1 MTLPT
6 SAEADQAFFDALR
19 DDDPELLYD
28 TAPCGYLSTT
38 PDGLITKANQTLLI
52 LLGRRRDEVVG
63 RLRFADLLTA
73 GGRIY
78 HETHYAPMLAMQG
91 SAREI
96 ALEVVRGDGTRLPV
110 LVNSVLDRN
119 IDGAAR
125 SIRTAVFDATQRRA
139 YEQELKLAKERA
151 QAAEARA
158 VDLARTL
165 QQTLIPPLPPHV
177 PSLDCGAVFR
187 AGASGVDV
195 GGDFYDIFQVGADEW
210 VVILGDVC
218 GKGVEAAML
227 ASLTRYTLRA
237 VCMEGP
243 NPADA
248 LRRTNDVL
256 QTDAANRFCS
266 AVCVRLRRVDGE
278 WRGVVSSAGHPLPL
292 LRVTVAAGREV
303 RSVGRPGTLLNVLA
317 APPLYD
323 TDVVLRP
330 GDALLLCTDGV
341 HEARRGSELFGDAR
355 IAEVLR
361 TAAGSAQDIADRLLD
376 DTVSFGAG
384 AARDDVAIVVLQ
396 VPQTSAR

>member
-1 MTLPT
+1 MTGPT
-6 SAEADQAFFDALR
+6 AADADQAFFDALR

-38 PDGLITKANQTLLI
+38 PDGLITKTNRTLLTM
-52 LLGRRRDEVVG
+52 LGRRRDEVVG
-63 RLRFADLLTA
+63 RLRFADLLTP
-73 GGRIY
+73 GGQIY

-110 LVNSVLDRN
+110 LVNAVLDRGV
-119 IDGAAR
+119 DGAAR

-151 QAAEARA
+151 EAAEARA

-187 AGASGVDV
+187 AGASGIEV

-218 GKGVEAAML
+218 GKGVEAALL
-227 ASLTRYTLRA
+227 ATLTRYTLRA
-237 VCMEGP
+237 VCIERRS
-243 NPADA
+243 PADA
-248 LRRTNDVL
+248 LRRTNDIL
-256 QTDAANRFCS
+256 RADATNRFCS
-266 AVCVRLRRVDGE
+266 AVCVRLRRVAGE
-278 WRGVVSSAGHPLPL
+278 WHGVVSSAGHPLPL
-292 LRVTVAAGREV
+292 LRAGAGPQV

-317 APPLYD
+317 EPPLH
-323 TDVVLRP
+323 DVEVALGP
-330 GDALLLCTDGV
+330 GDALLMCTDGV
-341 HEARRGSELFGDAR
+341 HEARRGVEFYGEAR
-355 IAEVLR
+355 IAGVLR
-361 TAAGSAQDIADRLLD
+361 DVAGSAQDIADSLLAD
-376 DTVSFGAG
+376 SVSFQDGTP
-384 AARDDVAIVVLQ
+384 RDDVAVVVLQ
-396 VPQTSAR
+396 VPAASMR